1 MNTQVILAIIAIIAV
16 PITSWITSKLLKAEY
31 KTKIDK
37 LTAEVEGLKNANNT
51 VNLENTQKLIDLIMT
66 SVVEPLKKELEETR
80 ALYQKT
86 IKEVVEPLK
95 KELNAVRKE
104 LSKFRLAV
112 ERIPEC
118 SFSDNCPVKRE
129 LRKQEADDNAQNQ

>member
-37 LTAEVEGLKNANNT
+37 LTAEVEALKNANNT
-51 VNLENTQKLIDLIMT
+51 VNLENTQKLIDIVMK
-66 SVVEPLKKELEETR
+66 SVVEPLKKELEEAR
-80 ALYQKT
+80 AQYQNT

-95 KELNAVRKE
+95 RESA
-104 LSKFRLAV
+104 A
-112 ERIPEC
+112 
-118 SFSDNCPVKRE
+118 SFPPSPAAASASRRVF
-129 LRKQEADDNAQNQ
+129 

>member
-1 MNTQVILAIIAIIAV
+1 MNVQIMLAIIAIVAV
-16 PITSWITSKLLKAEY
+16 PLTSWITSKLLKAEY

-37 LTAEVEGLKNANNT
+37 LTAEVEALKNANNT
-51 VNLENTQKLIDLIMT
+51 VSLENTQKLIDLIMA
-66 SVVEPLKKELEETR
+66 SVVAPLKKELEEAR
-80 ALYQKT
+80 AQYQNT

-112 ERIPEC
+112 KRIPDC
-118 SFSDNCPVKRE
+118 PHSDNCPVKRE
-129 LRKQEADDNAQNQ
+129 LREQEVDDNTQD